1 MWFHKW
7 FKPVQKI
14 QPTQETTQP
23 TQQSLEAPSTPLKQ
37 LCQTVDVDRVC
48 RDAVMRRYL
57 ITVHWP
63 DIQSLFEA
71 ALNNKRGSASLVA
84 VNLYS
89 YFKTAGSPASVCL
102 ARLSDMLQA
111 TSAVP
116 HSVSADV
123 DTIVNM
129 FNQLGETHP
138 ELKMAKD

>member
-14 QPTQETTQP
+14 QPTQDVTQL
-23 TQQSLEAPSTPLKQ
+23 TQQSLKTPSTPLKQ
-37 LCQTVDVDRVC
+37 LCQTVDIDRVC

-57 ITVHWP
+57 ITVHWA

-71 ALNNKRGSASLVA
+71 VLNNKRGSATLVA

-89 YFKTAGSPASVCL
+89 YFKTAGTPASVCL
-102 ARLSDMLQA
+102 IRLSDMLET
-111 TSAVP
+111 TSPVP
-116 HSVSADV
+116 HSVSTDV

-129 FNQLGETHP
+129 FNQLGENHP
-138 ELKMAKD
+138 ELKMMKE